1 MWGTMNRLLA
11 IAGGLLALSATT
23 HAADL
28 TPASTPSAPT
38 LAQSQPTLL
47 SELRLGVSA
56 HDPSGPESGTANLN
70 GELLSLR
77 PFTFTDAGLNLLV
90 PRLHIGGSL
99 NFSGRTS
106 FAYAGLT
113 WTFDITPS
121 VFIEGSFGG
130 AVHNGETDPI
140 TPHHSALGCTTLFR
154 EAGSLGVRVTANWSV
169 MATVEHLSNA
179 GLCSRNRGLTN
190 VGLRVGYTF

>member
-1 MWGTMNRLLA
+1 MNRLLA
-11 IAGGLLALSATT
+11 MIGGVLALGPAAQ
-23 HAADL
+23 AADL
-28 TPASTPSAPT
+28 GPVGSPTAPGPGQAQPAF
-38 LAQSQPTLL
+38 L
-47 SELRLGVSA
+47 SEVRLGLSA
-56 HDPSGPESGTANLN
+56 HDPGGPESGTANLT
-70 GELLSLR
+70 GEILSVR
-77 PFTFTDAGLNLLV
+77 PFTFANPDLDLLV
-90 PRLHIGGSL
+90 PRLHLGGSL

-121 VFIEGSFGG
+121 IFIEGSLGG

-140 TPHHSALGCTTLFR
+140 PAHHDALGCTALFR
-154 EAGSLGVRVTANWSV
+154 ESGSLGVRVSENWSV

-179 GLCSRNRGLTN
+179 GLCSNNRGLTN

>member
-1 MWGTMNRLLA
+1 MNRLLA
-11 IAGGLLALSATT
+11 MAGGLVALTAAA

-28 TPASTPSAPT
+28 TPASTPSVPT
-38 LAQSQPTLL
+38 LAQAQPTLL

-56 HDPSGPESGTANLN
+56 HDPGGPESGTANLN
-70 GELLSLR
+70 GEILSAR
-77 PFTFTDAGLNLLV
+77 PVAFADPVLNLLV
-90 PRLHIGGSL
+90 PRLHLGGSL

-121 VFIEGSFGG
+121 IFVEGSFGG
-130 AVHNGETDPI
+130 AVHNGKTDPI
-140 TPHHSALGCTTLFR
+140 TAHHDALGCTALFR
-154 EAGSLGVRVTANWSV
+154 ESGSLGVRVTSNWSV

-179 GLCSRNRGLTN
+179 GLCSSNRGLTN